1 MMATTAELTPRARF
15 VFGLVAMAAGLAPM
29 ALATG
34 FITPRPG
41 SMRAPEWV
49 VFLAGCTFFLAG
61 WLILLPEQWVKIRG
75 FLGGV
80 LLTGFAAVFD
90 WVAFGPGTRQFSAGL
105 SIGPLSTS
113 GSSSELTGR
122 VVFGIAAASMS
133 LFALWV
139 WGRWLRSLFEPDSAL
154 SGRSA
159 IASADAAQP
168 PVRSDTDWACS
179 GRGQLPNRQ

>member
-1 MMATTAELTPRARF
+1 MSTTAELTPRARL

-29 ALATG
+29 ALGAG
-34 FITPRPG
+34 LIAPKPG

-61 WLILLPEQWVKIRG
+61 WLILLSQRWVRTRG
-75 FLGGV
+75 FLGGL

-90 WVAFGPGTRQFSAGL
+90 WIAFGPGERHFSGGL

-113 GSSSELTGR
+113 GSSGELTGR

-139 WGRWLRSLFEPDSAL
+139 WGGWLRSLLEPDPAPS
-154 SGRSA
+154 
-159 IASADAAQP
+159 IASEVPSVDAARAS
-168 PVRSDTDWACS
+168 VGSD
-179 GRGQLPNRQ
+179 